1 MAAGAAVSAHGPR
14 SGGSVAGVFRR
25 SSAEVPDER
34 ALAARDAATQAFLAL
49 DDEQRATAAAVDAAE
64 ELGTGRRLGEA
75 WARIA
80 HLGDQAT
87 TAYLDA
93 TTDAP
98 PGRATRAADERAAAE
113 IERARE
119 AIRRFRAS
127 HARALDE
134 AALVLGGLPRAVLA
148 ARTELTSA
156 RADVAA
162 APVPSR
168 RAAEAL
174 AEAERAA
181 ARLDSPGLR
190 ERRDAAA
197 RVADLARTARSLVA
211 DAPRTAERVR
221 TSFASLATRR
231 SAAGTR
237 TDRIEP
243 ALSALRREFSEPCSR
258 DLQDARTRATRE
270 LAAADAALAGARARA
285 EAGDWD
291 GAADAVADVRAALGR
306 AETRADAVTG
316 RLTELRQVRADPA
329 ALAAETRFVLR
340 DAQRLVVD
348 RGLVGRHGPVLD
360 AQAVRLQNAV
370 DRLEGVHPDYWLYVT
385 ELRGVAQRARQV
397 VDEVRAAT

>member
-1 MAAGAAVSAHGPR
+1 
-14 SGGSVAGVFRR
+14 
-25 SSAEVPDER
+25 
-34 ALAARDAATQAFLAL
+34 
-49 DDEQRATAAAVDAAE
+49 
-64 ELGTGRRLGEA
+64 
-75 WARIA
+75 
-80 HLGDQAT
+80 
-87 TAYLDA
+87 
-93 TTDAP
+93 
-98 PGRATRAADERAAAE
+98 
-113 IERARE
+113 
-119 AIRRFRAS
+119 
-127 HARALDE
+127 
-134 AALVLGGLPRAVLA
+134 
-148 ARTELTSA
+148 
-156 RADVAA
+156 
-162 APVPSR
+162 VPSR

-197 RVADLARTARSLVA
+197 RVTDLARTARSLVA

-221 TSFASLATRR
+221 TSFSSLATRR

-258 DLQDARTRATRE
+258 DLQDARTRATQE
-270 LAAADAALAGARARA
+270 LAAADAALAGARARV

-291 GAADAVADVRAALGR
+291 GAADAVAEVRAALGR
-306 AETRADAVTG
+306 AEARADAVKG

-329 ALAAETRFVLR
+329 ALAADTRFVLR

-370 DRLEGVHPDYWLYVT
+370 DRLQGVHPDYWLYVT
-385 ELRGVAQRARQV
+385 ELRGVAQRARRV